1 MTQEEL
7 KEAIKKL
14 LSKPPKAESASTINQ
29 AVQFKKL
36 AQKAQNAKSKKVME
50 QEFNNLRG
58 FYK

>member
-1 MTQEEL
+1 MMQEEL
-7 KEAIKKL
+7 KEEIKKL
-14 LSKPPKAESASTINQ
+14 LSKPPKAESVSTINQ